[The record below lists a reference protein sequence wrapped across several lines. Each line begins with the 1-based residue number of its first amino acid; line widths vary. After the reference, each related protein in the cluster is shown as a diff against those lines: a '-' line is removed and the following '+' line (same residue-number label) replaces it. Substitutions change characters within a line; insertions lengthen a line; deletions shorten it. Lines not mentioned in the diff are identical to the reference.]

1 MGIFGFFNKN
11 KKEVLDNGLEK
22 TKHSVFDKISR
33 AIMGK
38 LIYILTT
45 LNMNKT
51 SELINFGFLFRSE
64 V

>member
-33 AIMGK
+33 AGMGK
-38 LIYILTT
+38 STFYDVVLYNL
-45 LNMNKT
+45 
-51 SELINFGFLFRSE
+51 
-64 V
+64 